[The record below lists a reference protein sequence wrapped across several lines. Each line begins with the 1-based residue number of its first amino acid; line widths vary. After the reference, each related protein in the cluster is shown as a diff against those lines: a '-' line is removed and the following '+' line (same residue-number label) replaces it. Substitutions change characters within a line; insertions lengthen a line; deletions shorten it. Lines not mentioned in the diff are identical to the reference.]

1 MKNCLIRIFPVILFF
16 VSICASAQVT
26 DSIHYNYGIWQT
38 FGSPISRQSY
48 PEIKGRLCN
57 FRWADL
63 ETSPNVWDWS
73 DFDYQLSIRA
83 QDSTPIIFMVY
94 TKEDAPDWLFTNGVP
109 KVMEYDVNG
118 QISGYSP
125 YYADP
130 EYKTYFKR
138 MISTVRQHVETLP
151 TNVRMQIVA
160 VQACFGSTGDYISY
174 KGSVPTKY
182 FLSDGQFNSLFQE
195 FSLYYYNEYKNFN
208 PKIYLLSNPSN
219 SGASQMKWLID
230 SCPGGWIKT
239 GSLGKGY
246 QLNDEVDKASWL
258 FNILNYPQ
266 NGEYVR
272 ARCEITGE
280 SLFTGWWNTFS
291 YRNMYALMCYDIH
304 WGLDW
309 SNQANQYIFDHNYDS
324 AFNFYNRYA
333 GQKVPQ
339 NSNYA
344 MCALKD
350 VIDASDTE
358 RFPASIYGPAT
369 RTSSR
374 FKNVLTTFAP
384 YGARL
389 DDTANAI
396 LSEND
401 NLNATGI
408 NDVGWNLFAG
418 NYERFLH
425 QIKANETSVGYWN
438 VNSRDTA
445 SMYGRFARGF
455 DVNNNKY
462 QLFFDV
468 DSLFLNNKVLNGAYP
483 VMIDIVYLDSGTGTW
498 QLFYDAK
505 IAANRSSI
513 KVTCTNTGLWK
524 KATVT
529 LTDAYFGNRGL
540 YGSDF
545 SIRASTAQNV
555 IFSVVE
561 LSRPNADLSGIG
573 FSATPIT
580 QFDTLCINSIS
591 KPKTFT
597 VSGAFLTGS
606 TVTVG
611 PLKGFK
617 FSENIDGIYKDSI
630 IISNIAGSF
639 SKQLFIKFYS
649 GSSGNYSAGIPVKG
663 GGVSTFGL
671 PVIAAAV
678 NSSPALSANVNTV
691 TCFNAKN
698 GGINLIPSGGTGPF
712 SYNWSNNTN
721 NFKSTAQDINN
732 LIPSLYTV
740 IVRSQAGC
748 ITSASYNVTQPD
760 PLNAVLSY
768 DPVLCKGGFTNLYV
782 NGSGGTTPY
791 TGTGTYIVS
800 SGLKNIPISDAH
812 GCTDNS
818 SVNIPNGIAS
828 RPDKPGPVSSQQAD
842 LNGVCAAGD
851 YNYSISK
858 VANSTFYNWYS
869 PDNSA
874 ITATANGGL
883 IAVLTT
889 TSSFAGGSIAVAAG
903 NECGTGTLQTKVISL
918 TPARPSTISGPAT
931 VSAKQSGL
939 TYSVP
944 NIANVNYTWTL
955 PTGATINSGQGTY
968 SIKVTWGFS
977 SGNVKVTAS
986 NDCGASGLTTYFVT
1000 VANGP
1005 VAQQEEEPS
1014 SISLPA
1020 AMMVF
1025 PNPAHDLVNINFDAE
1040 QSGDYKISIADLT
1053 GRTLQRNNYPLTKG
1067 NINLT
1072 LDIKS
1077 LSNGVYMINVFN
1089 ANGKR
1094 KTVKLIK
1101 N

>member
-1 MKNCLIRIFPVILFF
+1 MALFF
-16 VSICASAQVT
+16 VSICANAQVA

-63 ETSPNVWDWS
+63 ETAPNVWNWS

-83 QDSTPIIFMVY
+83 QDTTPIIFMVY

-109 KVMEYDVNG
+109 KVMEYDANG

-130 EYKTYFKR
+130 DYKTYFKR
-138 MISTVRQHVETLP
+138 MITTVRQHLETLP
-151 TNVRMQIVA
+151 ANVRMQIVA

-182 FLSDGQFNSLFQE
+182 YLSDGQFNSLFQE

-219 SGASQMKWLID
+219 SGAAQMNWLID

-246 QLNDEVDKASWL
+246 QLNDEADKASWL
-258 FNILNYPQ
+258 FNILNNPQ

-280 SLFTGWWNTFS
+280 SLYTGWWNTFS

-350 VIDASDTE
+350 VIDASDTS
-358 RFPASIYGPAT
+358 RFPPSVYGPVT
-369 RTSSR
+369 RTATR
-374 FKNVLTTFAP
+374 FKNVLSGFIP
-384 YGARL
+384 FGARL

-408 NDVGWNLFAG
+408 NDVGWNLFPG

-455 DVNNNKY
+455 DVNSNKA

-498 QLFYDAK
+498 QLFYDSK
-505 IAANRSSI
+505 IAANKTSI

-529 LTDAYFGNRGL
+529 LTDAYFGNRGFNN
-540 YGSDF
+540 SDF
-545 SIRASTAQNV
+545 SIRASTPENV

-561 LSRPNADLSGIG
+561 LSRPNADLSGVG
-573 FSATPIT
+573 FSASALT
-580 QFDTLCINSIS
+580 QFDTLCINSVS
-591 KPKTFT
+591 KAKTFT

-606 TVTVG
+606 TATVG

-617 FSENIDGIYKDSI
+617 FSEDTEGVYKDSI
-630 IISNIAGSF
+630 VISNIAGSF
-639 SKQLFIKFYS
+639 SKQLFIKFYP
-649 GSSGNYSAGIPVKG
+649 GNAGNYSSGIPVKG
-663 GGVSTFGL
+663 GGVSVFNI
-671 PVIAAAV
+671 PVIAVAV
-678 NSSPALSANVNTV
+678 NSSPALSANINTV
-691 TCFNAKN
+691 TCYNAKN
-698 GGINLIPSGGTGPF
+698 GAINLIASDGTGPF
-712 SYNWSNNTN
+712 TYNWSNNTN
-721 NFKSTAQDINN
+721 NFKSSAEDISN

-740 IVRSQAGC
+740 VVKSQAGC
-748 ITSASYNVTQPD
+748 VTSASFNVTQPA
-760 PLNAVLSY
+760 LLKATLSY
-768 DPVLCKGGFTNLYV
+768 DPILCKGGFTNLYV
-782 NGSGGTTPY
+782 DGTGGTVPY
-791 TGTGTYIVS
+791 TGTGIYIVS
-800 SGLKNIPISDAH
+800 SGTKSISITDAN
-812 GCTDNS
+812 GCTDDAS
-818 SVNIPNGIAS
+818 INIPNGNAV
-828 RPDKPGPVSSQQAD
+828 RPDKPGQISSQQAD
-842 LNGVCAAGD
+842 LTGVCLPGD
-851 YNYSISK
+851 YNYSIAK
-858 VANSTFYNWYS
+858 VPNSTFYNWYA
-869 PDNSA
+869 PDNSS

-883 IAVLTT
+883 IAALTT
-889 TSSFAGGSIAVAAG
+889 TSSFTGGSISVAAG
-903 NECGTGTLQTKVISL
+903 NQCGISILQTKTIAL
-918 TPARPSTISGPAT
+918 TPARPSAITGPAT
-931 VSAKQSGL
+931 VSAKQGGL

-944 NIANVNYTWTL
+944 NVAGLGYTWVL
-955 PTGATINSGQGTY
+955 PNGATIVSGQGT
-968 SIKVTWGFS
+968 STIKVNWGFA
-977 SGNVKVTAS
+977 SGNVKVTSS
-986 NDCGASGLTTYFVT
+986 NSCGSSGLTLYYVT
-1000 VANGP
+1000 VGSAAA
-1005 VAQQEEEPS
+1005 AQLVEEPS

-1020 AMMVF
+1020 TAMMAF

-1040 QSGDYKISIADLT
+1040 QTGNYKITINDLT
-1053 GRTLQRNNYPLTKG
+1053 GRSLQRNTYQLSKG

-1077 LSNGVYMINVFN
+1077 LSTGVYMINVFD

-1094 KTVKLIK
+1094 KSIKLIC